1 MRLIEGVLV
10 SLGLFASVAWCDEVH
25 QHALT
30 EQEIGSIH
38 FATSCA
44 KTTEPSFNHAVAL
57 LHSFQYEDSRH
68 AFEAIPDQDPA
79 CAMAQ
84 WGIAMSH
91 YHGLWHNGDTA
102 AGHKA
107 WQRAREIARTN
118 PKTTARENAYIDA
131 LGEIY
136 REDGKDDYAHAQAFE
151 QKMGILAASYSD
163 DSEAAIFYALA
174 LDATAPKTDK
184 TFSHQRQCGE
194 ILEPIFQKQPHHPGV
209 AHYLIHCYDNPVLAQ
224 KGLNAARAYAK
235 IAPASAH
242 ANHMPSH
249 IFTRVGSWE
258 ESIRS
263 NQRSAELAALAE
275 KTSKN
280 GEARD
285 QRLHAL
291 DYLEYAYLQNGQ
303 VKNAESLLKEMNSL
317 PPVPGLT
324 LTGSYAT
331 AAIPARYAM
340 ELSHWKEASAL
351 QAQSEG
357 TPWAQAITWMAIG
370 VGSARSNQVELAAQA
385 EQKLAA
391 LRDTLAK
398 QNNAYWSSQVEVQR
412 QEVAGWIAEE
422 SGKHEEGLTLMRSA
436 ADLEESMD
444 KDAVTPGAITPAREM
459 LAAILLAGKHSQEA
473 LAEYEA
479 VLKIAPKRFNALYG
493 AASAAEASGNATV
506 ASRYFRE
513 LVQISVGDER
523 PELTAARKKA
533 AITAAK

>member
-1 MRLIEGVLV
+1 
-10 SLGLFASVAWCDEVH
+10 
-25 QHALT
+25 
-30 EQEIGSIH
+30 
-38 FATSCA
+38 
-44 KTTEPSFNHAVAL
+44 
-57 LHSFQYEDSRH
+57 
-68 AFEAIPDQDPA
+68 
-79 CAMAQ
+79 
-84 WGIAMSH
+84 
-91 YHGLWHNGDTA
+91 
-102 AGHKA
+102 
-107 WQRAREIARTN
+107 
-118 PKTTARENAYIDA
+118 
-131 LGEIY
+131 
-136 REDGKDDYAHAQAFE
+136 
-151 QKMGILAASYSD
+151 
-163 DSEAAIFYALA
+163 
-174 LDATAPKTDK
+174 
-184 TFSHQRQCGE
+184 
-194 ILEPIFQKQPHHPGV
+194 
-209 AHYLIHCYDNPVLAQ
+209 
-224 KGLNAARAYAK
+224 
-235 IAPASAH
+235 
-242 ANHMPSH
+242 
-249 IFTRVGSWE
+249 
-258 ESIRS
+258 
-263 NQRSAELAALAE
+263 
-275 KTSKN
+275 
-280 GEARD
+280 
-285 QRLHAL
+285 
-291 DYLEYAYLQNGQ
+291 
-303 VKNAESLLKEMNSL
+303 MNSL
-317 PPVPGLT
+317 PPVSGLT

-357 TPWAQAITWMAIG
+357 KPWAQAITWMAIG

-398 QNNAYWSSQVEVQR
+398 QNNTYWSSQVEVQR

-422 SGKHEEGLTLMRSA
+422 SGKHEEGLTVMRSA

-493 AASAAEASGNATV
+493 AACAAEASGNATV

>member
-1 MRLIEGVLV
+1 
-10 SLGLFASVAWCDEVH
+10 
-25 QHALT
+25 
-30 EQEIGSIH
+30 
-38 FATSCA
+38 
-44 KTTEPSFNHAVAL
+44 
-57 LHSFQYEDSRH
+57 
-68 AFEAIPDQDPA
+68 
-79 CAMAQ
+79 
-84 WGIAMSH
+84 
-91 YHGLWHNGDTA
+91 
-102 AGHKA
+102 
-107 WQRAREIARTN
+107 
-118 PKTTARENAYIDA
+118 
-131 LGEIY
+131 
-136 REDGKDDYAHAQAFE
+136 
-151 QKMGILAASYSD
+151 
-163 DSEAAIFYALA
+163 
-174 LDATAPKTDK
+174 
-184 TFSHQRQCGE
+184 
-194 ILEPIFQKQPHHPGV
+194 
-209 AHYLIHCYDNPVLAQ
+209 VLAQ

-303 VKNAESLLKEMNSL
+303 VKNAESVLEEMNSL